1 MFTQKI
7 KRFNPFVSPW
17 MTIGMSLVLIAVVVV
32 QAVMNYNRE
41 KKYMGQLLAEKG
53 SALIRSFEAGSK
65 TGMMGLFGNEAHLQ
79 TLLEE
84 TASQGDI
91 SYIFIVD
98 STGEILAH
106 NTKQKV
112 ETQLNDSEFK
122 DNISALDTPQWRI
135 VEKKDDTTYFEVYKT
150 FLPVLSNQ
158 GPAFRRGMMNMMGN
172 HENMSTWCAPGW
184 MKNMPA
190 DRILDPQNR
199 PIIFI
204 GMDVKPFQDAQA
216 EDIRNSG
223 ISILVIFLLGMAGIV
238 SLFWAQNY
246 ARSHRLLQDTR
257 KFASELV
264 TSLPMGIVVVNGN
277 AVITYINEVACS
289 LLKTSSHNARTR
301 KAKDFFPAS
310 LLKLHEAVK
319 AGTPVVENE
328 VIIETQKNVA
338 TPVAVTVTDVVGE
351 RGDFMGFV
359 FILKDLSE
367 LRSLE
372 IKIQRKEKLA
382 AVGTLAA
389 GIAHEVR
396 NPLSS
401 IRGYATF
408 FGSLFDS
415 GTENQKAANIMAEE
429 VDRVNR
435 VISELLE
442 FARPVDLK
450 LEKTDITEFV
460 NNSLRIIKYEAEMA
474 NVNIIASIDS
484 SIPRMEIDN
493 DRFSQVL
500 LNLYINGIQAMK
512 NGGDLTVIVRLEKED
527 VVFEISDTGVGI
539 SPEEQVNIFNP
550 YFTTKKMGTG
560 LGLAIVHKVIE
571 SHHGTINIISSEAK
585 GTTFVISIPKNQ
597 KLEKVI

>member
-1 MFTQKI
+1 MFLQKI
-7 KRFNPFVSPW
+7 KRFNLFVSPW
-17 MTIGMSLVLIAVVVV
+17 MTIGMSLVLIAVVVI

-106 NTKQKV
+106 NTEQKIG
-112 ETQLNDSEFK
+112 TQLNDSELK

-135 VEKKDDTTYFEVYKT
+135 VDREDNTTYFEVYKT

-158 GPAFRRGMMNMMGN
+158 EPAFRRRMINMMGN
-172 HENMSTWCAPGW
+172 QENMSTWCAPGW
-184 MKNMPA
+184 MKNMPTN
-190 DRILDPQNR
+190 RILDPQNR

-204 GMDVKPFQDAQA
+204 GMDVRPFQDAQA
-216 EDIRNSG
+216 EDLRNSG
-223 ISILVIFLLGMAGIV
+223 ITILVIFLLGMAGIV
-238 SLFWAQNY
+238 SLFWAQNH
-246 ARSHRLLQDTR
+246 ARSHRLLKDTR

-264 TSLPMGIVVVNGN
+264 TSLPMGIVVVNEN
-277 AVITYINEVACS
+277 AVITYINEVACY
-289 LLKTSSHNARTR
+289 LLKTNIHNARKR

-319 AGTPVVENE
+319 TGTPVVENE
-328 VIIETQKNVA
+328 VILKTQKNVV

-351 RGDFMGFV
+351 QGNFIGFV

-372 IKIQRKEKLA
+372 IEIQRKEKLA

-415 GTENQKAANIMAEE
+415 GTKNQKAANIMAEE

-442 FARPVDLK
+442 FARPVNLK
-450 LEKTDITEFV
+450 LEETDITEFV

-474 NVNIIASIDS
+474 NVKIIKSIDS
-484 SIPRMEIDN
+484 PIPNVEIDN

-512 NGGDLTVIVRLEKED
+512 NGGDLTVKVGLKEEG
-527 VVFEISDTGVGI
+527 VVFEVSDTGKGI
-539 SPEEQVNIFNP
+539 PPENQVNIFNP

-560 LGLAIVHKVIE
+560 LGLAIVYKVIE

-585 GTTFVISIPKNQ
+585 GTTFVISIPINR
-597 KLEKVI
+597 KLEKLI

>member
-1 MFTQKI
+1 
-7 KRFNPFVSPW
+7 
-17 MTIGMSLVLIAVVVV
+17 MSLVLIAVVVV

-106 NTKQKV
+106 NTKQRIG
-112 ETQLNDSEFK
+112 TQLNDLELK

-135 VEKKDDTTYFEVYKT
+135 VERKDHTTYFEVYKT
-150 FLPVLSNQ
+150 FLPVLSNP

-172 HENMSTWCAPGW
+172 QENMSTWCASGW

-204 GMDVKPFQDAQA
+204 GMDVRPFQDAQA

-238 SLFWAQNY
+238 SLFWAQSH
-246 ARSHRLLQDTR
+246 ARSRRLLQDTR

-264 TSLPMGIVVVNGN
+264 TSLPMGIVVVNEN

-289 LLKTSSHNARTR
+289 LLKTSIHNAKTR
-301 KAKDFFPAS
+301 KAKDFFPVS

-319 AGTPVVENE
+319 TGTPVVENE
-328 VIIETQKNVA
+328 VILETQKNA
-338 TPVAVTVTDVVGE
+338 TTPVAVTVTDVVGE
-351 RGDFMGFV
+351 QGNFIGFV

-372 IKIQRKEKLA
+372 IEIQRKEKLA

-401 IRGYATF
+401 IRGC
-408 FGSLFDS
+408 
-415 GTENQKAANIMAEE
+415 
-429 VDRVNR
+429 
-435 VISELLE
+435 
-442 FARPVDLK
+442 
-450 LEKTDITEFV
+450 
-460 NNSLRIIKYEAEMA
+460 
-474 NVNIIASIDS
+474 
-484 SIPRMEIDN
+484 
-493 DRFSQVL
+493 
-500 LNLYINGIQAMK
+500 
-512 NGGDLTVIVRLEKED
+512 
-527 VVFEISDTGVGI
+527 
-539 SPEEQVNIFNP
+539 
-550 YFTTKKMGTG
+550 
-560 LGLAIVHKVIE
+560 
-571 SHHGTINIISSEAK
+571 
-585 GTTFVISIPKNQ
+585 
-597 KLEKVI
+597 